1 MNKRWLIGL
10 SLLVALALLMSGC
23 DNKPTAEEIVTKMQ
37 EVEASIEDA
46 HAIVE
51 FSIQTPEMEADVVVE
66 MWEKRPDKLRAEVI
80 ETDDETFAG
89 IVSVTD
95 GQQGWIYHPGENEVV
110 MGDLA
115 ELEMEGMTNPRQ
127 AIQLMEEGIQWV
139 LDNSDVERVGEED
152 LNGVPTYI
160 LEFTPRDDAETELP
174 INGKGTLWVDQER
187 WIALQAHFSGDLV
200 GEGLMRVRSLDMN
213 LGVSDER
220 FQFEIPEGADV
231 IDAADLK
238 PKPLTLDEARDKAEF
253 PLLVP
258 GYLPEG
264 TTLVEVFEAQGGFV
278 LYYDH
283 SETSFT
289 VVQGVAEAINETP
302 GGETSEVTVR
312 GQTAT
317 LVTDGQGHSFLA
329 WTENGV
335 TVAIVGHISQDEVL
349 QVAESLE

>member
-1 MNKRWLIGL
+1 M
-10 SLLVALALLMSGC
+10 LVALAMLVSGC
-23 DNKPTAEEIVTKMQ
+23 ESKPTAEEIVAKMQ
-37 EVEASIEDA
+37 EVEASTEDA
-46 HAIVE
+46 HAVVE

-66 MWEKRPDKLRAEVI
+66 MWEKQPDKFRAEVV

-110 MGDLA
+110 VGDLA
-115 ELEMEGMTNPRQ
+115 ELEMDGMSNPRQ

-152 LNGVPTYI
+152 LDGVPTYI
-160 LEFTPRDDAETELP
+160 LEFTPKEDAETELP
-174 INGKGTLWVDQER
+174 IDGKGTLWVDQER

-200 GEGLMRVRSLDMN
+200 GEGLMRVRSLELN
-213 LGVSDER
+213 PGVSDEQFR
-220 FQFEIPEGADV
+220 FEIPEGAHI
-231 IDAADLK
+231 IDAAELK
-238 PKPLTLDEARDKAEF
+238 PKPLTLDEAKEKAEF

-258 GYLPEG
+258 SYVPEG
-264 TTLVEVFEAQGGFV
+264 ATLVEVFEARGAFV

-289 VVQGVAEAINETP
+289 VAQGMAEAIRETP
-302 GGETSEVTVR
+302 SGETSEVTVR

-317 LVTDGQGHSFLA
+317 LVADGQGHSFLA

-335 TVAIVGHISQDEVL
+335 NVAVIGRISQDEAL
-349 QVAESLE
+349 KVAESLE